1 MPSGQRSK
9 SGCWTCRLRRKKCLE
24 GGPPCSNCESRGI
37 FCHGYGPKP
46 NWKDRGDREREE
58 ANRLQLQTRRR
69 RRSTATQSHASN
81 PSVSE
86 SSTSSRGT
94 IDIGSPPIPAAE
106 SPSLSPF
113 LSSDFSFALSPSSGH
128 ERNTGIEFE
137 FLDAL
142 TIAPDSLTASYNDDI
157 WASHGQTDAAL
168 VEISPLDPTTALQR
182 LPEVSEHSKQ
192 PSEVPTPLS
201 LSCLGSDNGT
211 GSGMH
216 GPPTS
221 ENDIELVMHF
231 IGETCPLQ
239 HGSYR
244 SSSATQRSW
253 ALFLLMRSPTFYH
266 ASLSMSAYHMS
277 LTLAGHSDARA
288 TAVNDYQS
296 HRMQAL
302 DSFCELM
309 DVNRQRSGGVFGE
322 SLICAVQ
329 LALLE
334 ALGKNMQSCHSY
346 LSSAV
351 QILLDDLRQASLTP
365 DSGINKSSI
374 AQPQQQQ
381 LPLGLPLG
389 TSSPVPPGPS
399 PMEQTALSFFRAIL
413 IWNDILSSSSLK
425 KIPSA
430 AASYRDLLTSSPSF
444 CVSFQSTTGCEPW
457 ILVAIMD
464 ATALE
469 VWKRDQENQG
479 NLSIREL
486 VNRASKLE
494 NIVEEGIKR
503 LGGGSSNNGLQSLVF
518 SYALLTHLH
527 SIVSGPLASVPEI
540 SESIERSLAVWKRIP
555 ESISPRSLA
564 WPYCVCASLATREQR
579 EVFRELLIPDRL
591 SSVDSTLGSLRELKA
606 VVEEC
611 WRLVDGV
618 RTGSGFMSVES
629 NGGGR
634 DRLLSTSSV
643 KVDWREVMQRSNLG
657 LLFT

>member
-1 MPSGQRSK
+1 MDTVPNPTGK
-9 SGCWTCRLRRKKCLE
+9 IEETKKGKRL
-24 GGPPCSNCESRGI
+24 PDFNSR
-37 FCHGYGPKP
+37 HE
-46 NWKDRGDREREE
+46 DVE
-58 ANRLQLQTRRR
+58 
-69 RRSTATQSHASN
+69 
-81 PSVSE
+81 
-86 SSTSSRGT
+86 
-94 IDIGSPPIPAAE
+94 AAE

-113 LSSDFSFALSPSSGH
+113 LSSDFSFPLSPSSGH
-128 ERNTGIEFE
+128 ERNAAVEFE

-142 TIAPDSLTASYNDDI
+142 TIAPDSLTGAYSDDI
-157 WASHGQTDAAL
+157 WAIQGSTDAAM
-168 VEISPLDPTTALQR
+168 VDISPLEPQAPQC
-182 LPEVSEHSKQ
+182 LPEASVHSKQ
-192 PSEVPTPLS
+192 PPGIPTPLS
-201 LSCLGSDNGT
+201 LSCLGDSGT

-277 LTLAGHSDARA
+277 LSLAGHSDARA
-288 TAVNDYQS
+288 TAVHDYQS
-296 HRMQAL
+296 HRSQAL
-302 DSFCELM
+302 DSFCDLI
-309 DVNRQRSGGVFGE
+309 DPNRPRSGAVFGE
-322 SLICAVQ
+322 SLICSVQ

-351 QILLDDLRQASLTP
+351 RILLDDLRQPSMC
-365 DSGINKSSI
+365 DSGTNALSPPAQSLQQHMSLSS
-374 AQPQQQQ
+374 
-381 LPLGLPLG
+381 G
-389 TSSPVPPGPS
+389 TSSPTPPGPS
-399 PMEQTALSFFRAIL
+399 PMERTALSFFRAIL

-425 KIPSA
+425 KVPTA
-430 AASYRDLLTSSPSF
+430 APSYRDLLSSSPSF
-444 CVSFQSTTGCEPW
+444 CTSFQSTTGCEPW

-469 VWKRDQENQG
+469 VWKSDQENQG

-486 VNRASKLE
+486 VNRASRLE
-494 NIVEEGIKR
+494 RTVEDGIQRLEGSGSDKR
-503 LGGGSSNNGLQSLVF
+503 LQSLVF
-518 SYALLTHLH
+518 AYALLTHLH
-527 SIVSGPLASVPEI
+527 AIVSGPLASVPEI
-540 SESIERSLAVWKRIP
+540 SESIERSIAAWKLLP

-564 WPYCVCASLATREQR
+564 WPYCVCASLATGKQR
-579 EVFRELLIPDRL
+579 EVFEQFLVPERL

-606 VVEEC
+606 IVEES
-611 WRLVDGV
+611 WRQVDGV
-618 RTGSGFMSVES
+618 SRGSDFMSGES
-629 NGGGR
+629 SGGER
-634 DRLLSTSSV
+634 NRSLSSSSV

>member
-46 NWKDRGDREREE
+46 NWKDRGDKEREE
-58 ANRLQLQTRRR
+58 ATRLQLQTRRR
-69 RRSTATQSHASN
+69 RRSTATQSHGSH

-86 SSTSSRGT
+86 ASTSSGGT

-113 LSSDFSFALSPSSGH
+113 LSSDFSFPLSPSSGN
-128 ERNTGIEFE
+128 ERNAAIEFE

-142 TIAPDSLTASYNDDI
+142 TIAPDSLTAAYSDDI
-157 WASHGQTDAAL
+157 WAIQGSTDAAM
-168 VEISPLDPTTALQR
+168 VDISPLEPQAPQC
-182 LPEVSEHSKQ
+182 LPEASIHSKQ
-192 PSEVPTPLS
+192 PPDIPTPLS
-201 LSCLGSDNGT
+201 LSCLGDSGT
-211 GSGMH
+211 GSGMQ

-277 LTLAGHSDARA
+277 LSLAGHSDAHT
-288 TAVNDYQS
+288 TAVHDYQS
-296 HRMQAL
+296 HRSQAL
-302 DSFCELM
+302 DSFCDLM
-309 DVNRQRSGGVFGE
+309 DPNRPRSGAVFGE
-322 SLICAVQ
+322 SLICSVQ

-351 QILLDDLRQASLTP
+351 RILLDDLRQPSMC
-365 DSGINKSSI
+365 DSGTNTLSPPAQSLQQHMSLSS
-374 AQPQQQQ
+374 
-381 LPLGLPLG
+381 G
-389 TSSPVPPGPS
+389 TSSPTPPGPS
-399 PMEQTALSFFRAIL
+399 PMERTALSFFRAIL

-425 KIPSA
+425 KVPTA
-430 AASYRDLLTSSPSF
+430 APSYRDLLASSPSF
-444 CVSFQSTTGCEPW
+444 CTSFQSTTGCEPW

-486 VNRASKLE
+486 VNRASRLE
-494 NIVEEGIKR
+494 RTVEDGIQRLEGSGSDKR
-503 LGGGSSNNGLQSLVF
+503 LQSLVF
-518 SYALLTHLH
+518 AYALLTHLH
-527 SIVSGPLASVPEI
+527 AIVSGPLASVPEI
-540 SESIERSLAVWKRIP
+540 SESIERSIAVWKLLP

-564 WPYCVCASLATREQR
+564 WPYCVCASLATGKQR
-579 EVFRELLIPDRL
+579 EVFEQFLVPERL

-606 VVEEC
+606 IVEEC
-611 WRLVDGV
+611 WRQVDGV
-618 RTGSGFMSVES
+618 SRGSDFMSGES
-629 NGGGR
+629 SDGGR
-634 DRLLSTSSV
+634 NRSLSSSSV